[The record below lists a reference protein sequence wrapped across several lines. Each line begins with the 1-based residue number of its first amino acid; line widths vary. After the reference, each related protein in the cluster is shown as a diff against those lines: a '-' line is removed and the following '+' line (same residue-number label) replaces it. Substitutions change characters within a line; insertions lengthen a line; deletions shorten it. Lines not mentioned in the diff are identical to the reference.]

1 MKHQQ
6 LSFEKGFRVVER
18 AAGAEAATMTL
29 APGTSTGGPENTH
42 ERSDQ
47 WLFVTEGEGEAIVDG
62 ETVELRPGTL
72 LLIEKGEAHEI
83 KSTGSGPLC
92 TLNLYV
98 PPAY

>member
-1 MKHQQ
+1 MKRQQ
-6 LSFEKGFRVVER
+6 LSFEDGFRVVER
-18 AAGAEAATMTL
+18 AEGSQAATMTL

-42 ERSDQ
+42 DASDQ
-47 WLFVTEGEGEAIVDG
+47 WLFVTEGEGEAVVEE
-62 ETVELRPGTL
+62 ETLRLRPGTL

-83 KSTGSGPLC
+83 RSTGAGPLR